1 MVDLDP
7 IIAGRRPTELRL
19 FQQLGIKADAGA
31 SHQAIF
37 TRPFGPED
45 VKYATERVIAG
56 VRTCD
61 SKLSGP
67 LRKSLG

>member
-1 MVDLDP
+1 MVDLDT

-45 VKYATERVIAG
+45 VKYATERIIAG
-56 VRTCD
+56 VPHLRQQAVRA
-61 SKLSGP
+61 
-67 LRKSLG
+67 LRKSTG